1 MRPGTFS
8 RSGWFVTT
16 GGGAG
21 GLEPIMAVADGDRAT
36 IMVGDRDLRFMAAG
50 SVRVLTM
57 VAGGEVKVGTL
68 ASARTTMTSDAG
80 IGLQVA
86 LRDQWRPCFCL
97 PKTCGRARSCDSNR
111 YDLAQKQA

>member
-1 MRPGTFS
+1 M
-8 RSGWFVTT
+8 TT
-16 GGGAG
+16 GDGAG
-21 GLEPIMAVADGDRAT
+21 GLEPITTVADGDRAP
-36 IMVGDRDLRFMAAG
+36 IMVGGRGLPFMAAG

-68 ASARTTMTSDAG
+68 ASARITMTSDAG

-86 LRDQWRPCFCL
+86 LQDQWRPCFCL
-97 PKTCGRARSCDSNR
+97 PKTCGRARACDSNR